1 MGIIHSIMVW
11 LDCCRGSG
19 DGVMVIFCWTQVE
32 AATRMGRMTGEGS
45 GSPRLSHRKLSLN
58 GAAEWIGTKSIQEY
72 SFWESPTRSSGLV
85 NSVCMRTRNR
95 PMSIGSWTTRGPR
108 QPTGLTPDSR

>member
-1 MGIIHSIMVW
+1 MPTPITLETIQYSGNPLGHCKEKNPRKMGIIHSIMVW

-32 AATRMGRMTGEGS
+32 AATRMGRITGDGS

-58 GAAEWIGTKSIQEY
+58 GAAE
-72 SFWESPTRSSGLV
+72 
-85 NSVCMRTRNR
+85 
-95 PMSIGSWTTRGPR
+95 
-108 QPTGLTPDSR
+108 